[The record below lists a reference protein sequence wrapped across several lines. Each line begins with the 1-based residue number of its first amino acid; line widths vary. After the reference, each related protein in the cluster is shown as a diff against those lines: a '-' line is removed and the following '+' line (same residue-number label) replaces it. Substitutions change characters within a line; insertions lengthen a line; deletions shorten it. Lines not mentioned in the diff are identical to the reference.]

1 MIADSHTMRR
11 LDAFRIQMDLAAV
24 DGRGRE
30 TSSFEEPG
38 MPQPF
43 VQTMI
48 VGVLLGCHKRSDL
61 KDLKRQTK

>member
-38 MPQPF
+38 MP
-43 VQTMI
+43 
-48 VGVLLGCHKRSDL
+48 
-61 KDLKRQTK
+61 